1 MALIQ
6 ISETMMVNS
15 DRIETVEIVNDIFV
29 IVINGRRFNVEENK
43 MEILAAIKEELNT
56 NELMRKNAQH
66 FGG

>member
-1 MALIQ
+1 
-6 ISETMMVNS
+6 MVNS
-15 DRIETVEIVNDIFV
+15 DRIETVEIINDMFV